1 MLKDERLTQIVNL
14 VNRRK
19 TICTEEI
26 VKLLHIS
33 PATVRRDLNELNQ
46 AGRLKKI
53 YGGAKALNPIDYV
66 TTEDGMGAKIQS
78 HMKEKI
84 AIAECAAQIIQDHDF
99 VYLDAGTSVEA
110 MLGFIQAWDLSF
122 VTNSLTIARELSAM
136 QYRVL
141 TLPGEI
147 KISTDSIVGIAAG
160 DYLQRF
166 NFTVGFFGT
175 NGVHRD
181 FGYTTPDINEA
192 LVKEA
197 AIARC
202 RKAYILADQGK
213 FGKVSQVTFCK
224 DAGVSMVCDSQDEDG
239 MLKARIL
246 TLEALT

>member
-1 MLKDERLTQIVNL
+1 
-14 VNRRK
+14 
-19 TICTEEI
+19 
-26 VKLLHIS
+26 
-33 PATVRRDLNELNQ
+33 
-46 AGRLKKI
+46 
-53 YGGAKALNPIDYV
+53 
-66 TTEDGMGAKIQS
+66 
-78 HMKEKI
+78 
-84 AIAECAAQIIQDHDF
+84 
-99 VYLDAGTSVEA
+99 TSVEA
-110 MLGFIQAWDLSF
+110 MLGFIQAGDLSF

-136 QYRVL
+136 QYHVL

-224 DAGVSMVCDSQDEDG
+224 DAGVPVVCDSRDENG

-246 TLEALT
+246 TLEDLS